1 MDFIECFRVLYQS
14 ILDYNNKQEEKEHI
28 EEVPDLHAFTL
39 DHEVK
44 LMRLYLTEVFL
55 LVKSV
60 LELIIVLISIVLVL
74 HDAV

>member
-1 MDFIECFRVLYQS
+1 MDFIECFGVLYQS
-14 ILDYNNKQEEKEHI
+14 ILYYYNKQEEKEHI
-28 EEVPDLHAFTL
+28 EEVPDLHTFAL

-74 HDAV
+74 DDAV